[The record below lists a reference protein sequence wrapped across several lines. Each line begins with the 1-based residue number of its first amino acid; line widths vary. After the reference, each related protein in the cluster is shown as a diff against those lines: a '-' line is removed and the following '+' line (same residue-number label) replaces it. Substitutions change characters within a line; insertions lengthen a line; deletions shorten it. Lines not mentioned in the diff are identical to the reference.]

1 MSVMAARSIFVLYTS
16 ELYDF
21 ERIGILSQRAIN
33 RSYLPGGNKPKQSFC
48 IRKLNQNLQK
58 SNVGHFN
65 IIHIQNFSKMVQN
78 SEWTV
83 WSLKWVRMR
92 WDPIRREFRFV
103 TRMMMSRQRRGRWY
117 ALSSFPETISKGKST
132 PFWFQNLKFSPP
144 TAACTSNPL

>member
-1 MSVMAARSIFVLYTS
+1 MAARSIFVLYTS

-58 SNVGHFN
+58 SNVEHF
-65 IIHIQNFSKMVQN
+65 IHIQNFSKSGSKTLN
-78 SEWTV
+78 FSFTRRSEA
-83 WSLKWVRMR
+83 SNESGC
-92 WDPIRREFRFV
+92 DPIRREFRFV

-132 PFWFQNLKFSPP
+132 PFWFPNLKFSPP
-144 TAACTSNPL
+144 TAACTLNPL